1 MKKIRT
7 SLMLDSLIG
16 LLLTILTLSAFYFS
30 WTPLEELEYRFYDL
44 GSNLSTV
51 IHKFGYVF
59 TQPVVR
65 RLTLPV

>member
-44 GSNLSTV
+44 GSNLRERTPIPPSSLSPLMMIV
-51 IHKFGYVF
+51 
-59 TQPVVR
+59 
-65 RLTLPV
+65 LPG